1 MVGRGGRWAGDRLRA
16 GQHRDRVDGRRL
28 TVDRRTRNIFA
39 LVLVLVIAVTG
50 GAALVL
56 SDSGPALVDPGGP
69 DVPGGGSFIRGVV
82 VEVDTGSLA
91 EVRSFT
97 LRLGNEPFGE
107 TFFEFQVGELENAND
122 FPPAHLLE
130 HQATAELVRVF
141 YREEDGVRYATRIED
156 AGN

>member
-1 MVGRGGRWAGDRLRA
+1 MLIGFETGRAGLRA
-16 GQHRDRVDGRRL
+16 GQHRHRDDRRRL
-28 TVDRRTRNIFA
+28 TVDRAKRNVFA

-56 SDSGPALVDPGGP
+56 SDIRPALGDPGGP
-69 DVPGGGSFIRGVV
+69 DVPDSGPFIRGVV
-82 VEVDTGSLA
+82 VEVDARSLA
-91 EVRSFT
+91 DVRSFT
-97 LRLGNEPFGE
+97 LRLGDKTFGE
-107 TFFEFQVGELENAND
+107 QFFDFQVGELENASE

-130 HQATAELVRVF
+130 HQATAEPVRVF

>member
-1 MVGRGGRWAGDRLRA
+1 VLPVRGAQAGLRA
-16 GQHRDRVDGRRL
+16 GPLRGRVDGRRL
-28 TVDRRTRNIFA
+28 TVDGRPRDVFA

-56 SDSGPALVDPGGP
+56 SDIRPALGDLGGP
-69 DVPGGGSFIRGVV
+69 DVPDSGPFIRGVV
-82 VEVDTGSLA
+82 VEVDARSLA
-91 EVRSFT
+91 DVRSFT
-97 LRLGNEPFGE
+97 LRLGDKTFGE
-107 TFFEFQVGELENAND
+107 QFFDFQVGELENASE

-130 HQATAELVRVF
+130 HQATAEPVRVF